1 MKQARIYIFEEGNHH
16 MAEQIAMVHPVLLLP
31 NYGSMVPS
39 HSKRCESWL
48 LGSGSP
54 MQITSS

>member
-31 NYGSMVPS
+31 NYGLMVPS

-54 MQITSS
+54 M